1 MSMRSLTEKEKNDLI
16 TLYKDVDHFQK
27 ELRDIVSRGFAIE
40 EGIEKGSILFISM
53 NPSYR
58 DGAWNNGTKAG
69 NNAIYQIPGLK
80 NAKTPKDTNSFF
92 QVINRF
98 YNELNVNKGITP
110 LAHHDLLFI
119 RETSQET
126 VLNWK
131 KKLDKFN
138 NPFFNDQLNLS
149 KTIIED
155 SKPKLIVVLN
165 AGARALFEQIFQP
178 LDETLFD
185 DNLGAYLYQIGGKDT
200 PVPVLFSGML
210 SGQRAIDLGSRR
222 SLRWHIEYILK

>member
-1 MSMRSLTEKEKNDLI
+1 M
-16 TLYKDVDHFQK
+16 
-27 ELRDIVSRGFAIE
+27 
-40 EGIEKGSILFISM
+40 
-53 NPSYR
+53 
-58 DGAWNNGTKAG
+58 
-69 NNAIYQIPGLK
+69 
-80 NAKTPKDTNSFF
+80 
-92 QVINRF
+92 
-98 YNELNVNKGITP
+98 
-110 LAHHDLLFI
+110 AHHDLLFI

-131 KKLDKFN
+131 KKLDEIN

-178 LDETLFD
+178 LDERLFD
-185 DNLGAYLYQIGGKDT
+185 DNLGAYLYQIGGKYT
-200 PVPVLFSGML
+200 PVLFSGML